1 MEKPHQTEILYGIH
15 PVTEALAAGR
25 REFFEIYIASDRTG
39 RRMDSI
45 ARLAESRRIP
55 VKNLSRRA
63 LADLAG
69 TDMHQDVA
77 ARVTPF
83 PVSQWFEI
91 LAENATPPGKRSYLL
106 IDSLSDPHNLGALI
120 RSALCLGISG
130 VIIPKD
136 RSAAPTPAVS
146 KTSSGALEHIR
157 LARVTNLVYAINDLK
172 KEGVWTFGLD
182 ADGERSI
189 SESDLTGDIAIVVG
203 GEDAGIRPLVK
214 KNCDF
219 LCRIP
224 QSGPVTSLNASVAGG
239 VAMYEVFR
247 QRHAT
252 RPA

>member
-25 REFFEIYIASDRTG
+25 RGFFEIYTATDKTG
-39 RRMDSI
+39 RRMDPV
-45 ARLAESRRIP
+45 ARMAESRRIP
-55 VKNLSRRA
+55 IKNLSRRG

-69 TDMHQDVA
+69 TDMHQGIA

-83 PVSQWFEI
+83 PVSEWPDI
-91 LAENATPPGKRSYLL
+91 LTENTATSDKRAYLL

-120 RSALCLGISG
+120 RSALCMEING

-136 RSAAPTPAVS
+136 RSAAPTPTVS
-146 KTSSGALEHIR
+146 KTSAGALEHIR
-157 LARVTNLVYAINDLK
+157 LVRVTNLVYAINDLK
-172 KEGVWTFGLD
+172 KEGIWTFGLD
-182 ADGERSI
+182 AAGQRSI

-224 QSGPVTSLNASVAGG
+224 QSGPVASLNASVAGG